1 MRVLLLAL
9 LCLAG
14 LSSATA
20 GSRFIPW
27 KTSSSVPTVPG
38 LPGLK
43 DTRFYWDAQTLNA
56 DYLGASVPPVYQ
68 LAGIPDSGGLPVL
81 GTNPYDSQTWAVV
94 NGSWDKWDWW
104 VDTDTDV
111 WGSPLGKQWMRIRYM
126 PETAFTAAML
136 LFQANVKTRDSGNP
150 LNGNSGVRLDTT
162 TSSSNPAITGTS
174 AIATIPG
181 TVSAGT
187 ELELILTKN
196 NTLTNANAAITEVVY
211 VRRAGYDTVSAY
223 SVGTTSTP
231 DGNYYHNM
239 QPGHDRITAGAYYFR
254 GFYFGRNYDYDMPC
268 DMWQDFN
275 VASLTQA
282 NLEAS
287 DHNNGGVWAET
298 GTTSRF
304 SLVDEAPTHPSTINL
319 YTPTGKVIRNDLT
332 VTTAGALGY
341 TFTSTSAEQ
350 QFGMWF
356 RASSGIADGTTAIVA
371 YATSP
376 TNQTTSTAAV
386 RVGNTGGQYHLALVG
401 ATTSS
406 TINISA
412 NTWYWVTWTGRQN
425 ATQTLWVYNTS
436 GTEVSGS
443 GVTCTGSTR
452 GVGSLRVG
460 HNGGYTAQSS
470 GVYVDVAH
478 LCYRYKTA
486 ARLLPWEVTP

>member
-1 MRVLLLAL
+1 MPAIGLAL
-9 LCLAG
+9 SVTKAFPPTSG
-14 LSSATA
+14 GGSSA
-20 GSRFIPW
+20 
-27 KTSSSVPTVPG
+27 PTVSG

-43 DTRFYWDAQTLNA
+43 DTRFYWDAQTLDA

-68 LAGIPDSGGLPVL
+68 LAGIPDSSGLPVL
-81 GTNPYDSQTWAVV
+81 GTNPYDSQSWAVV
-94 NGSWDKWDWW
+94 SGAWDKWDWW

-111 WGSPLGKQWMRIRYM
+111 WGTPLGKQWVRMRYM
-126 PETAFTAAML
+126 QESTFTSGML
-136 LFQANVKTRDSGNP
+136 LFQVSGKCRDPLNP
-150 LNGNSGVRLDTT
+150 LDGNSGIRLDTT
-162 TSSSNPAITGTS
+162 TAASIPAIIGTS
-174 AIATIPG
+174 ASITIPG

-187 ELELILTKN
+187 ELEFILTKN

-223 SVGTTSTP
+223 AVVTSSTP
-231 DGNYYHNM
+231 DSNYYHNV
-239 QPGHDRITAGAYYFR
+239 QPGNDRITAGNYYFR
-254 GFYFGRNYDYDMPC
+254 GFYYGRTYAYDMPC

-275 VASLTQA
+275 ISALTQTD
-282 NLEAS
+282 LEGS
-287 DHNNGGVWAET
+287 DHNNGSVWAGT

-304 SLVDEAPTHPSTINL
+304 SLVDEAPANPCTINL
-319 YTPTGKVIRNDLT
+319 YTVAGKVIRNDLS
-332 VTTAGALGY
+332 VTAAGAWGY
-341 TFTSTSAEQ
+341 TLAASTSAEQ

-436 GTEVSGS
+436 GAEVSGS
-443 GVTCTGSTR
+443 GVTSTGSTR

-460 HNGGYTAQSS
+460 SNTGYTAQSL

-478 LCYRYKTA
+478 LCYRSNTA